1 MRPVRTT
8 RPALLAVLLLLGG
21 ALGWT
26 GVAVMLATGTSV
38 GRVSWSAAGGLA
50 FFAALLLAGAWYMY
64 DRVHRRR
71 RLVDGQTAVR
81 LLALAKASALV
92 GALVAG
98 VYIGFAL
105 RFAPDY
111 AASSDARD
119 KVIRGVVTA
128 VAAIVVVV
136 GALLL
141 ERACKVPKGPDDS
154 ELPDRPPGTGGARGQ
169 SR

>member
-8 RPALLAVLLLLGG
+8 RIALLVVLLVLGG

-26 GVAVMLATGTSV
+26 GVAVLQATGTNV
-38 GRVSWSAAGGLA
+38 GRVSWSAAGGLT

-71 RLVDGQTAVR
+71 RIVDGLTAVR

-98 VYIGFAL
+98 VYVGFAL
-105 RFAPDY
+105 QFAPDY

-119 KVIRGVVTA
+119 KVIRGAVTA
-128 VAAIVVVV
+128 LAAVVVVV
-136 GALLL
+136 GAMLL
-141 ERACKVPKGPDDS
+141 ERACKVPRGPDDN
-154 ELPDRPPGTGGARGQ
+154 ETPGRASGAGDARGH